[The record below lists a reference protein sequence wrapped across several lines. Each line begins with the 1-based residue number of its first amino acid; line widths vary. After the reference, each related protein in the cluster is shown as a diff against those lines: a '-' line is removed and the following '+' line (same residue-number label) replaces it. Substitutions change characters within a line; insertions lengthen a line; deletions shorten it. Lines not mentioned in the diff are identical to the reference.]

1 MAYAGYNEAKKEC
14 NKRYLAKMSRIAFVV
29 TPEEKKEIERRAQAE
44 GKSVN
49 QFLKD
54 KAQTYS
60 HRYPEKQGSRT
71 APDIFRRHHTQQV
84 LPGKTNA
91 LQDPKIPTPQN
102 DIRGHRIKH
111 VDAAEQADQDQ
122 KARSNAPDH
131 GCDT

>member
-54 KAQTYS
+54 KALGT
-60 HRYPEKQGSRT
+60 
-71 APDIFRRHHTQQV
+71 
-84 LPGKTNA
+84 
-91 LQDPKIPTPQN
+91 
-102 DIRGHRIKH
+102 
-111 VDAAEQADQDQ
+111 
-122 KARSNAPDH
+122 
-131 GCDT
+131 